1 MTSKSQTAN
10 NKIRIAFKTTYKA
23 ANDSKPNIVLIG
35 FMGAGKTSIGKILAR
50 KLNLE
55 LLETDELIQ
64 EKAGMSISQIF
75 ETAGEITFRELEI
88 EAVKEISQKEHF
100 VIASGGGIVLN
111 SINIERLRQRA
122 IIVYLYAS
130 EGEIVNRIKQ
140 DKNPRPLISEKN
152 AETDV
157 KELMKLRGPLYRR
170 SADLIINTSNK
181 DIELIA
187 KNIISRL
194 KKNENLDI

>member
-10 NKIRIAFKTTYKA
+10 NKIRIASKTTYKT

-100 VIASGGGIVLN
+100 VIASGGGVVLN

-152 AETDV
+152 AETYV
-157 KELMKLRGPLYRR
+157 KELMKLRGPLYRH

-181 DIELIA
+181 DVELIA

-194 KKNENLDI
+194 KKNENLDL